1 MNIDPTSIIVA
12 LITLAGVIASAAIT
26 KNNLYHELDK
36 KNAIFQEKLE
46 TIDEH
51 FREVNHRLEVHNGY
65 AKLFSE
71 NVPVINE
78 QIKVINH
85 RLDDLEHER
94 TNNDNN
100 K

>member
-1 MNIDPTSIIVA
+1 MNIDPTAIIVA

-36 KNAIFQEKLE
+36 KDALMQQKLE
-46 TIDEH
+46 QVDEH
-51 FREVNHRLEVHNGY
+51 LREHNHY

-71 NVPVINE
+71 SVPVINE

-85 RLDDLEHER
+85 RLDDLEHE
-94 TNNDNN
+94 N